1 MSELNEL
8 IATSASHAYHA
19 GELHE
24 RDRILTLF
32 LAKQS
37 EYFAAEKLAD
47 SEGDDDTAIFYEMAI
62 RNLDELVEL
71 IKGEQK

>member
-8 IATSASHAYHA
+8 IATNASHAYHA

-24 RDRILTLF
+24 RDRIL
-32 LAKQS
+32 
-37 EYFAAEKLAD
+37 KLLED
-47 SEGDDDTAIFYEMAI
+47 IAIETKAGEIAVMELLSAI
-62 RNLDELVEL
+62 TDL

>member
-24 RDRILTLF
+24 RERIVKLLEPEVNRHYQ
-32 LAKQS
+32 LGLDAS
-37 EYFAAEKLAD
+37 AAYLEQTIA
-47 SEGDDDTAIFYEMAI
+47 
-62 RNLDELVEL
+62 L
-71 IKGEQK
+71 IKGKQK

>member
-24 RDRILTLF
+24 RDRIVKILQEH
-32 LAKQS
+32 APMIWR
-37 EYFAAEKLAD
+37 
-47 SEGDDDTAIFYEMAI
+47 EGII
-62 RNLDELVEL
+62 KL
-71 IKGEQK
+71 IKGEHK

>member
-24 RDRILTLF
+24 RDRII
-32 LAKQS
+32 
-37 EYFAAEKLAD
+37 KLVEAWLD
-47 SEGDDDTAIFYEMAI
+47 DDEGDL
-62 RNLDELVEL
+62 RNVLNL
-71 IKGEQK
+71 IKNDNKNTKNSG